1 MSSEHAS
8 VPARLLTG
16 PIRFYQ
22 RFISPALPATCRYS
36 PTCSA
41 YAVEALQVHG
51 ALRGSWLTIRRIGR
65 CHPWSKR
72 GHFDPVPPARHSAD
86 EAGAGGS
93 VSAVNA
99 GDAALWEPVGS
110 AVSSVNGP
118 VRGGVGNRS
127 AVKQS
132 ESRPES
138 LPSDTRQQSARRDA
152 PPIDHSAGSRLA

>member
-1 MSSEHAS
+1 MSIEHAS
-8 VPARLLTG
+8 VPVRLMTG

-65 CHPWSKR
+65 CHPWSRR
-72 GHFDPVPPARHSAD
+72 GHFDPVPPARHSAR
-86 EAGAGGS
+86 EPGAGGS
-93 VSAVNA
+93 ASAVNTA
-99 GDAALWEPVGS
+99 GAALWEPVGS

-118 VRGGVGNRS
+118 IRGGIGACS
-127 AVKQS
+127 AVTES
-132 ESRPES
+132 ESR
-138 LPSDTRQQSARRDA
+138 PSDTRQHSARRDA